1 MRLAF
6 ALYKYFPY
14 GGLARDFLRVAE
26 LCLTKGHSVDVYVMD
41 WQGDIPNGFNMHI
54 VKAEGWTNHARVTNF
69 HRQIGE
75 TLANNVFDV
84 TVGFN
89 KIPSVDVY
97 YAADPCYIDRFVD
110 KTWLAK
116 LNPRY
121 RVYAAAEKAVFGLDS
136 KTICLM
142 ISEPQTALFK
152 KHYQISDE
160 RLVMLPPGI
169 DPNRRRPEGAD
180 EKRMQ
185 YRQQLKLENNDLML
199 LMVGSAFKTKGVDRA
214 IDALASLPEILLEKT
229 QLMIVGEGDIKAYR
243 RYAKDKGV
251 TDHCHFMGGRSD
263 VPDFLL
269 AADLLLHPARKE
281 NTGTVILEAMISGL
295 PQLVTGVCGYAKHVR
310 QADSGRVI
318 EEPFQQQQLNRVLL
332 EMLTGDERQHWA
344 GNALNYAQH
353 EDLYSMPEK
362 VVDVI
367 EQVGKGQLDE
377 T

>member
-1 MRLAF
+1 M
-6 ALYKYFPY
+6 
-14 GGLARDFLRVAE
+14 
-26 LCLTKGHSVDVYVMD
+26 
-41 WQGDIPNGFNMHI
+41 
-54 VKAEGWTNHARVTNF
+54 
-69 HRQIGE
+69 
-75 TLANNVFDV
+75 
-84 TVGFN
+84 
-89 KIPSVDVY
+89 
-97 YAADPCYIDRFVD
+97 
-110 KTWLAK
+110 
-116 LNPRY
+116 
-121 RVYAAAEKAVFGLDS
+121 
-136 KTICLM
+136 
-142 ISEPQTALFK
+142 
-152 KHYQISDE
+152 
-160 RLVMLPPGI
+160 MLPPGI

-199 LMVGSAFKTKGVDRA
+199 LMLGSAFKTKGVDRA

-229 QLMIVGEGDIKAYR
+229 QLMIVGEGDIKAYQ

>member
-14 GGLARDFLRVAE
+14 GGLARDFIRIANV
-26 LCLTKGHSVDVYVMD
+26 CRTHGHTIDVYVME
-41 WQGDIPNGFNMHI
+41 WQGELITDYNVHI
-54 VKAEGWTNHARVTNF
+54 INCKGWSNHAKVVDF
-69 HRQIGE
+69 HQQLTQQLKISE
-75 TLANNVFDV
+75 YDV
-84 TVGFN
+84 VVGFN
-89 KIPSVDVY
+89 KIPNIDVY

-110 KTWLAK
+110 KTCLAR

-121 RVYAAAEKAVFGLDS
+121 RAYAAIEKAVFGQES
-136 KTICLM
+136 QTVCLM
-142 ISEPQTALFK
+142 ISEPQTELFK

-180 EKRMQ
+180 EKR
-185 YRQQLKLENNDLML
+185 RSLKQQFQLEENDLML
-199 LMVGSAFKTKGVDRA
+199 LMLGSAFKTKGVDRA
-214 IDALASLPEILLEKT
+214 IDALASLPKILLERV
-229 QLMIVGEGDIKAYR
+229 QLMIVGEGDINAYK
-243 RYAKDKGV
+243 RYAKHKGV
-251 TDHCHFMGGRSD
+251 ASHCHFMGGRSD

-295 PQLVTGVCGYAKHVR
+295 PQLVTNVCGYAKHVR
-310 QADSGRVI
+310 KAESGRVI
-318 EEPFQQQQLNRVLL
+318 EEPFQQQELNKVLL
-332 EMLTGDERQHWA
+332 EMLTDNKCSCRGKQ
-344 GNALNYAQH
+344 ALDYAEH

-367 EQVGKGQLDE
+367 ERVAKG
-377 T
+377 